1 MEWVWRGR
9 AARLCVGV
17 KSGCVWKVGC
27 LRITEGVCVE
37 AGKDYLR
44 RAECELYECALG
56 KLAGMALDHGG
67 DRRVWAQTHYGET
80 DQGRML
86 SWFLLSFPPQLP
98 RKEGIGEGLE

>member
-17 KSGCVWKVGC
+17 KGGCVWKAGC
-27 LRITEGVCVE
+27 LRITEGMCME

-56 KLAGMALDHGG
+56 KLAGMALVNVADG
-67 DRRVWAQTHYGET
+67 RVWAQTHYGET
-80 DQGRML
+80 DQGRMRV
-86 SWFLLSFPPQLP
+86 SN
-98 RKEGIGEGLE
+98 